1 MLTIHNDRSSG
12 HIRGLTPIDC
22 NNAVCANKMLV
33 WVDHVSFVPKAQSAP
48 PPTLHYPSH
57 GGGEVL
63 CRLCAVFLGAWWGLG
78 WVLGSRVDGEVK
90 GQLKLLIVS

>member
-1 MLTIHNDRSSG
+1 MTIPKGRSSG
-12 HIRGLTPIDC
+12 HFCGLTPINW
-22 NNAVCANKMLV
+22 NNAACANKMLLG
-33 WVDHVSFVPKAQSAP
+33 VDHVSFVPKAQSAP
-48 PPTLHYPSH
+48 PTTLHYPSH